1 MHNIPFKMQFDDLR
15 MSTLKVPK
23 GYAAVTADIQVRYV
37 NPSIGDR
44 LRAN

>member
-1 MHNIPFKMQFDDLR
+1 MQFDDLG

-23 GYAAVTADIQVRYV
+23 GYVGVTADNQVRYV

-44 LRAN
+44 FRAN